1 MGAVSV
7 CEVAR
12 AGAVSAR
19 ARGHG
24 CAEVCSR
31 AVEWEMPR
39 SPEMR
44 GVLPSVGIT
53 REPRAGWGGTLL
65 PEGGRGGAGVLPE
78 DARLRRLSDTHHL
91 HWTRADLDGR
101 ASACAKHGWAR
112 VGDG

>member
-1 MGAVSV
+1 M

-53 REPRAGWGGTLL
+53 RARAM
-65 PEGGRGGAGVLPE
+65 GRGGGVHLCQRAGE
-78 DARLRRLSDTHHL
+78 EGQGYCQRAR
-91 HWTRADLDGR
+91 
-101 ASACAKHGWAR
+101 AC
-112 VGDG
+112 VG